1 MHINKIQITDKF
13 WKKDSKWRH
22 KGALKVFVSHHS
34 LKAMSVISILLFYMV
49 FHNFN
54 KVFKNNEALET

>member
-1 MHINKIQITDKF
+1 MINSERE
-13 WKKDSKWRH
+13 KDSKWKRH
-22 KGALKVFVSHHS
+22 KGALKVFVSHHT
-34 LKAMSVISILLFYMV
+34 LKAMSVIGILLFYMI

>member
-1 MHINKIQITDKF
+1 MESFSLSEFK
-13 WKKDSKWRH
+13 WKRH
-22 KGALKVFVSHHS
+22 KGALKVFMSHHT
-34 LKAMSVISILLFYMV
+34 LKAMSVIAILLFYVV

>member
-1 MHINKIQITDKF
+1 MESFSLSEFK
-13 WKKDSKWRH
+13 WKRH
-22 KGALKVFVSHHS
+22 KGALKVFMSHHT
-34 LKAMSVISILLFYMV
+34 LKAMSVIAILLFYMV